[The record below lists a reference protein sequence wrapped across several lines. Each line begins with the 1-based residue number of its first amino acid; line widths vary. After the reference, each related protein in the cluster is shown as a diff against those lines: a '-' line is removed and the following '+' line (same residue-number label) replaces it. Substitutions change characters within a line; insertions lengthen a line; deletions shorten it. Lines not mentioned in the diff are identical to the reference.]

1 MAKLTE
7 EDLIPFKKFIFLILK
22 NWQWFVLSISLSL
35 LVSLLINRYST
46 NIFSNSV
53 KLNVNNSSSVIG
65 PLESVLGENTSQLNT
80 VNFSDKI
87 FMITSYPL
95 VYKTVNDLGFNI
107 EYYIQGNIKTAE
119 SYKYRP
125 ITFTPIDFNQKYG
138 QDFSLVLLNQNQYT
152 IESSKMAKKTYQ
164 FNEVVNSSYGSFSV
178 SLNDYFDLDKID
190 DYPKLIV
197 KVKNPHFITKLYK
210 NKIKVNRLSKMSS
223 IINISVEGED
233 LVKETEFLNKLCENY
248 IQNNLKTKNEVSLN
262 TINFIDRQLLEIK
275 DSLNLIE
282 AQLQIF
288 KKNNGVVQISVESE
302 SFYDDVKRLQNEK
315 SKLLIENKY
324 YDYLSDYLNKKSS
337 YEDIIVPIS
346 YGISNNLLNN
356 LIAELVDFQLERELL
371 NQNGTLINPIIS
383 ELNGKID
390 RLKSTLKDMISN
402 LKSKNTILLN
412 DFSKRIKVSEDML
425 KTLPSVERELINI
438 ERHYDLSENIYL
450 LLMTKRTEAGILS
463 AGNVSDAKVVEP
475 AIIQSSVLVSPN
487 KSQNNILALLIGIFL
502 PFTVF
507 TLIELFYTK
516 ITGPNDIE
524 NNSKIP
530 YLGYIASNITGF
542 EMIVNEKP
550 KSRISESFRSIK
562 SNIEFVLPK
571 HKLGKTIL
579 FTSSI
584 SGEGK
589 TFCAKNLAT
598 VYAISGRKTILIGAD
613 LRKPKMFLTFTENN
627 DYGIST
633 YISGISSKE
642 EIINNTKIENLD
654 YIKSGPIPPNPA
666 ELLGRDKMINFIKD
680 LQNEY
685 DYIII
690 DSAPAFI
697 VSDSIALMEIVDL
710 NVYIL
715 RQNYTERELLNYAN
729 SLYDSEKIKNI
740 SIILND
746 VDFSNNYAYK
756 YSYNYG
762 YNFAYNYGVEYYEE
776 D

>member
-1 MAKLTE
+1 MTKLTE
-7 EDLIPFKKFIFLILK
+7 ENLIPFKKFVFLTLK
-22 NWQWFVLSISLSL
+22 NWQWFILSISLSL
-35 LVSLLINRYST
+35 MVSTLINRYSA

-53 KLNVNNSSSVIG
+53 KMNFNNSSNMIG
-65 PLESVLGENTSQLNT
+65 TLESVLGENSSQLNSI
-80 VNFSDKI
+80 NFSDKI

-95 VYKTVNDLGFNI
+95 VFKTINDLGFNI
-107 EYYIQGNIKTAE
+107 EYYIQGNIKSAE

-125 ITFTPIDFNQKYG
+125 VTFTPIDLNQRYS
-138 QDFSLVLLNQNQYT
+138 QNFSLEVLNQNQYT
-152 IESSKMAKKTYQ
+152 IESNKMAKKTYQ
-164 FNEVVNSSYGSFSV
+164 FGQIVNSSFGSFSV
-178 SLNDYFDLDKID
+178 TLNDYFALEKIN
-190 DYPKLIV
+190 DYPILII
-197 KVKNPHFITKLYK
+197 KFKNPHEITKLYK
-210 NKIKVNRLSKMSS
+210 KKIKVNRLSKMAS

-248 IQNNLKTKNEVSLN
+248 IQNDLNTKNEVSKN
-262 TINFIDRQLLEIK
+262 TINFIDKQLLEIK

-302 SFYDDVKRLQNEK
+302 SFYDNIKSLQNEK

-324 YDYLSDYLNKKSS
+324 FDYLSDYLNKKSS
-337 YEDIIVPIS
+337 YEDVIIPVS
-346 YGISNNLLNN
+346 YGISNNLLND
-356 LIAELVDFQLERELL
+356 LITQLVDLQLERDLL
-371 NQNGTLINPIIS
+371 NQNGTLINPVIS
-383 ELNGKID
+383 ELNGKIE

-402 LKSKNTILLN
+402 LKSKNSILN
-412 DFSKRIKVSEDML
+412 SDFSKRIKVSEDML
-425 KTLPSVERELINI
+425 KSLPSVERELINI

-642 EIINNTKIENLD
+642 EIINNSKIENLD